1 MILVRTKNH
10 RNETQQPMIPRW
22 DTKNDGITFSDPH
35 LLNESEYYRK
45 ISKSN

>member
-1 MILVRTKNH
+1 MILG
-10 RNETQQPMIPRW
+10 W

-35 LLNESEYYRK
+35 LLSESEYYRT